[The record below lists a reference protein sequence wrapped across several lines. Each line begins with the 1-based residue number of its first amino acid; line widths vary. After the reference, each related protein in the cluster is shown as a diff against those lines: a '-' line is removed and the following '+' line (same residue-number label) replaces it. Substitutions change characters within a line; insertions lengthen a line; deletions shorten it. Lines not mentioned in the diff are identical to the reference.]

1 MSFVIQALDPAPFE
15 PLFSMTD
22 EELRAHQARRMTVAE
37 NPGTPCRVSLEDAEV
52 GEEVI
57 LVNYQHQPSDSPY
70 RSNHAVFIRK
80 DVEKQVLLPGE
91 VPNQFHHRL
100 MSVRAFSKNHMMVDA
115 DAVEG
120 KHLEPVLEKFMTNPK
135 VNYIHLHYA
144 LPGCFAARVDRSS

>member
-1 MSFVIQALDPAPFE
+1 MSFLIQALDPAPFE
-15 PLFSMTD
+15 PLFFMSD
-22 EELRAHQARRMTVAE
+22 EELHTHQARRMTVAE
-37 NPGTPCRVSLEDAEV
+37 NPGTPCRISLEDAEV

-80 DVEKQVLLPGE
+80 DVEKQVLLPGDI
-91 VPNQFHHRL
+91 PLQFHHRL

-120 KHLEPVLEKFMTNPK
+120 KHLEPVLEKFMNNPK
-135 VNYIHLHYA
+135 VDYIHLHYA
-144 LPGCFAARVDRSS
+144 LPGCFAARVDRCG